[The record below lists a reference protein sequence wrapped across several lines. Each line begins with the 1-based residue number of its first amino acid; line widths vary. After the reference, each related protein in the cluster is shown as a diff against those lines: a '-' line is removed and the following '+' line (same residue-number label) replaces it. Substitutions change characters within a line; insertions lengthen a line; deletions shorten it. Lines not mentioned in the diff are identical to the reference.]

1 MSTVTLT
8 SINIDTKV
16 KRDAMR
22 NAKAMGLQFSTV
34 VNGLLRTFN
43 MDRRVTFELP
53 EIPNAETAKSLHQS
67 KSDWDNGRKNYM
79 TFESQKNMDEYLMN
93 L

>member
-43 MDRRVTFELP
+43 TDRRVTFELP
-53 EIPNAETAKSLHQS
+53 EIPNAETARALREARANRQNLDGGVMFTDMK
-67 KSDWDNGRKNYM
+67 K
-79 TFESQKNMDEYLMN
+79 MDEYLDA